1 MIDPNIYKSG
11 IKQVQ
16 SSKVSG
22 MGVDNLKD
30 QMVSLY
36 HLIHLGEYSYYEDE
50 EME

>member
-1 MIDPNIYKSG
+1 MYKAG

-16 SSKVSG
+16 SSKGSG
-22 MGVDNLKD
+22 MYVEDLKY

-36 HLIHLGEYSYYEDE
+36 HLMHLGEESYYEDE